1 MTLSASVTFDFKTF
15 TNTLY
20 VSICNSFGIG
30 KKRMYGDT
38 FPHYWSSLTANVY
51 YDYARL
57 TRNNEYMKKAEASY
71 RGTLSM
77 FNPDGSASCAYVY
90 PVTINGKDAGY
101 YDPYANDQDRAL
113 YFMLRYKGNI

>member
-77 FNPDGSASCAYVY
+77 FNTRTEAPPARMF
-90 PVTINGKDAGY
+90 I
-101 YDPYANDQDRAL
+101 L
-113 YFMLRYKGNI
+113 LR

>member
-51 YDYARL
+51 Y
-57 TRNNEYMKKAEASY
+57 EYMKKAEASY

-101 YDPYANDQDRAL
+101 YDPYANDQD
-113 YFMLRYKGNI
+113 

>member
-77 FNPDGSASCAYVY
+77 FNPNGSASCAYVY

-101 YDPYANDQDRAL
+101 YDPYANDQD
-113 YFMLRYKGNI
+113 